1 MRRFEARTFIRRPAE
16 DVFDFIADYRNVPR
30 VLEGVSRWDPI
41 GRKSRGVGARY
52 RVEMRTLGIPLG
64 AVLRLDGW
72 RRPSRISWVSEDGLI
87 TQSGGWTFTPRNGG
101 VELELEMAYSPPAG
115 GLGDLVAGRV
125 EGLVKRRLTTAL
137 ERIREEMEG
146 P

>member
-1 MRRFEARTFIRRPAE
+1 MRRFAARTFIRREPGV
-16 DVFDFIADYRNVPR
+16 VFDFIADYRNVPR

-41 GRKSRGVGARY
+41 GRKTRGVGVRY

-72 RRPSRISWVSEDGLI
+72 RRAERISWVSEDGLI
-87 TQSGGWTFTPRNGG
+87 PQSGGWTFTPRDGG
-101 VELELEMAYSPPAG
+101 VELELEMAYSPPAA

-125 EGLVKRRLTTAL
+125 EGLVKRRLSAAL
-137 ERIREEMEG
+137 ERIRAELETS
-146 P
+146 